1 MQPFPSRRTGFF
13 LALSISLHLALFVL
27 GPFRKPP
34 EVIHANAAP
43 LSVRLNPGP
52 PGVEVVEPEPTPARP
67 QRPVPPQPTPPRP
80 PQVARAAPQAAPTVP
95 KSPLALPPP
104 DAQRAPAPPL
114 PVPPTAPPVD
124 MLAMIESRREARKR
138 AAQAAGGT
146 EPTDTAPKGDVAL
159 ANIQRNL
166 RSLRE
171 GEGTGGVFQVL
182 EKTAYH
188 ASFAFNGWQPE
199 RNKKWREVIEVEV
212 KPGDDIERAIIVR
225 MITLI
230 RTHYTG
236 DFQWES
242 HRLDRV
248 VVLSARPQDQ
258 PGLEEFLMRE
268 FFGTPVRAMR

>member
-1 MQPFPSRRTGFF
+1 MDDG
-13 LALSISLHLALFVL
+13 A
-27 GPFRKPP
+27 
-34 EVIHANAAP
+34 
-43 LSVRLNPGP
+43 
-52 PGVEVVEPEPTPARP
+52 
-67 QRPVPPQPTPPRP
+67 
-80 PQVARAAPQAAPTVP
+80 VAF
-95 KSPLALPPP
+95 
-104 DAQRAPAPPL
+104 
-114 PVPPTAPPVD
+114 
-124 MLAMIESRREARKR
+124 
-138 AAQAAGGT
+138 
-146 EPTDTAPKGDVAL
+146 GDL
-159 ANIQRNL
+159 
-166 RSLRE
+166 

-248 VVLSARPQDQ
+248 VVLRGELAGHAAVRQLHALLAGPRPLVAALASKLRTLAKVAGAQGSSSQIAKQLGMQPWLVEQAQREVRRWTPEGLVRSIQVTAEADAQVKGLSRDPVYAVEHAVTVIAASAR
-258 PGLEEFLMRE
+258 R
-268 FFGTPVRAMR
+268 